1 MKKIISCVLAFV
13 FAFTLTVKAESF
25 AEVLQWMYDNG
36 LTSYDTEIGFMPD
49 DYLQRGQ
56 AAKFIATYG
65 EMIGLEETNTNCDFS
80 DIAGYDETLIPYIQK
95 ACALGLLK
103 GSQGKF
109 GPEATMTQAQAMT
122 MVVRI
127 REGFMDETTDP
138 WYANYTASA
147 KANGIVMDNE
157 LSGTP
162 DATPVARGIM
172 AKWLY
177 RSNMLR
183 THNPDAGNDADDG
196 LVTPP
201 SEDDMSM
208 DEDDDKM
215 IDPNAPHGYL
225 NYDAEM
231 VTAALEGGNKVVLY
245 FFAGRCPNCQTLDR
259 ALSNDMAELP
269 AGTAV
274 FKVDYDSA
282 NALKMTHGVTT
293 QHTFVHLN
301 SDGTAH
307 ATSNQIFSL
316 DGLWSW
322 LDGDMM

>member
-1 MKKIISCVLAFV
+1 MMKKIMSCVLAFL
-13 FAFTLTVKAESF
+13 FACTLTVKAESF
-25 AEVLQWMYDNG
+25 GEVLQWMYDNG
-36 LTSYDTEIGFMPD
+36 LTSYDTEVGFMPD

-65 EMIGLEETNTNCDFS
+65 VMIGLEETNTNCTFEDV
-80 DIAGYDETLIPYIQK
+80 AGYDETLTPYIQQ
-95 ACALGLLK
+95 ACAMGLLK
-103 GSQGKF
+103 GANGKF
-109 GPEATMTQAQAMT
+109 WPSEAITQAQAMT
-122 MVVRI
+122 MVMRI
-127 REGFMDETTDP
+127 KEGFLDETGNP
-138 WYANYTASA
+138 WYAAYSA
-147 KANGIVMDNE
+147 RAKETGIVMQNE
-157 LSGTP
+157 LSNTP

-177 RSNMLR
+177 RSNVIR
-183 THNPDAGNDADDG
+183 NTNPDAGNSDDG

-201 SEDDMSM
+201 SEDEMPM
-208 DEDDDKM
+208 DEEKT

-231 VTAALEGGNKVVLY
+231 VNAALEGGNTVVLY

-269 AGTAV
+269 AGTAI

-293 QHTFVHLN
+293 QHTFVHLK

-307 ATSNQIFSL
+307 ATTNQIFSL
-316 DGLWSW
+316 EDLWSW
-322 LDGDMM
+322 VDGEMM

>member
-1 MKKIISCVLAFV
+1 M

-65 EMIGLEETNTNCDFS
+65 EMIGLEETNTNCTFD
-80 DIAGYDETLIPYIQK
+80 DIADYDATLVPYIQK

-109 GPEATMTQAQAMT
+109 GPEVTMTQAQAMT
-122 MVVRI
+122 MIVRI

-138 WYANYTASA
+138 WYQNYSASA
-147 KANGIVMDNE
+147 KANGIVMQNE
-157 LSGTP
+157 LSNTP

-183 THNPDAGNDADDG
+183 THNPDAGNGDDG

-201 SEDDMSM
+201 SEEEMPM
-208 DEDDDKM
+208 EDKV
-215 IDPNAPHGYL
+215 IDPNAPQGYL
-225 NYDAEM
+225 NYDAGM
-231 VTAALEGGNKVVLY
+231 VTAALDAGQTVVLY
-245 FFAGRCPNCQTLDR
+245 FFAGRCPNCQTMDR

-269 AGTAV
+269 ADTVV

-307 ATSNQIFSL
+307 AMSNQLNSL
-316 DGLWSW
+316 DALWAW
-322 LDGDMM
+322 IEGGMM